1 MNEYETLSSDYIAM
15 LVAQADN
22 TATFGATPFGA
33 TPKPRKPRK
42 NRAKKDPQ
50 TDLTPTT

>member
-22 TATFGATPFGA
+22 TATFGEQPRKRA
-33 TPKPRKPRK
+33 RKPRK
-42 NRAKKDPQ
+42 NRAKSEPK
-50 TDLTPTT
+50 TDLTQDQ